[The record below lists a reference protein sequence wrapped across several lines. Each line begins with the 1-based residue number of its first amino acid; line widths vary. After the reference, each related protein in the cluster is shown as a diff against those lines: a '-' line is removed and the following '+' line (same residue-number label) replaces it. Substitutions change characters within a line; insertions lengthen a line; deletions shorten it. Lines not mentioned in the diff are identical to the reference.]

1 MTHAGLTL
9 TFSAAA
15 IFALAVLAIGH
26 RVSINF
32 AAEASVDAAPLTQ
45 DWNFPACP
53 DHDDGPVTVTIKY
66 TIAKEDR
73 ERFYALM
80 QGVQAAI
87 RRNGAFDCRLDES
100 LDIPGLFRLEFQLS
114 TWADHLRQTNR
125 MTVDDRN
132 VFNDAWDLHAAD
144 STPNRSLLCFQ
155 PEMRIS
161 KQLWFQRSDVFDDID
176 FAEAKVFGGD
186 PPGSVMTA

>member
-1 MTHAGLTL
+1 M
-9 TFSAAA
+9 
-15 IFALAVLAIGH
+15 LAIGH

-144 STPNRSLLCFQ
+144 STPIVHYYVSSQKCVFPNNFGFSG
-155 PEMRIS
+155 P
-161 KQLWFQRSDVFDDID
+161 DVLDDID
-176 FAEAKVFGGD
+176 FAEAKIFGGD